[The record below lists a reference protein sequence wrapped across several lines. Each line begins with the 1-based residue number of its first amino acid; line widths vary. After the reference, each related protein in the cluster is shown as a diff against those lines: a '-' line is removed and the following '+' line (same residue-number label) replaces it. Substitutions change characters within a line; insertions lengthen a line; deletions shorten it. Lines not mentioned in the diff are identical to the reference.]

1 MSKDML
7 ITKRIN
13 SLLKHYATVFL
24 LQNKT
29 TGGLSAMKS
38 NPRVGFDCLIDYWYE
53 TSDEEII
60 EDLRAK
66 HCVSALSILEMQ
78 EGYK

>member
-13 SLLKHYATVFL
+13 SMLKHYATVFL

-29 TGGLSAMKS
+29 TGGLSVMQS
-38 NPRVGFDCLIDYWYE
+38 NPRVGFVCLSAYWSE

-60 EDLRAK
+60 EDIRSMG
-66 HCVSALSILEMQ
+66 CVSALSILEMQ

>member
-13 SLLKHYATVFL
+13 SMLKHYATVFL

-29 TGGLSAMKS
+29 TGGLSVMQS
-38 NPRVGFDCLIDYWYE
+38 NPRVGFVCLSDYWSE

-60 EDLRAK
+60 EDLRSMG
-66 HCVSALSILEMQ
+66 CVSALSILEMQ
-78 EGYK
+78 EG

>member
-13 SLLKHYATVFL
+13 SMLKHYATVFL

-29 TGGLSAMKS
+29 TGGLSVMQA
-38 NPRVGFDCLIDYWYE
+38 NPRVGFVYLSDYWCE

-60 EDLRAK
+60 QDLRARG
-66 HCVSALSILEMQ
+66 CVSALSILEMQ

>member
-1 MSKDML
+1 MSRDML

-13 SLLKHYATVFL
+13 SMLKHYATVFL

-29 TGGLSAMKS
+29 TGRLTVMQS
-38 NPRVGFDCLIDYWYE
+38 NPRVGFVCLSVYWSE

-60 EDLRAK
+60 EDLRSMG
-66 HCVSALSILEMQ
+66 CVSAVSILEMQ

>member
-24 LQNKT
+24 SQNKT
-29 TGGLSAMKS
+29 TGGLSVMQS

-60 EDLRAK
+60 EDLRAMR
-66 HCVSALSILEMQ
+66 CVRALSILEMQ

>member
-13 SLLKHYATVFL
+13 SMLKHYATVFL

-29 TGGLSAMKS
+29 TGGLSVMQS
-38 NPRVGFDCLIDYWYE
+38 NPRVGFVCLSDYWSE

-60 EDLRAK
+60 EDIRSMG
-66 HCVSALSILEMQ
+66 CVSALSILEMQ

>member
-13 SLLKHYATVFL
+13 SMLKHYATVFL
-24 LQNKT
+24 LLNKT
-29 TGGLSAMKS
+29 TGGLSVMQS
-38 NPRVGFDCLIDYWYE
+38 NPRVGFVCLGAYWSE

-60 EDLRAK
+60 EDLRSMG
-66 HCVSALSILEMQ
+66 CVSILEMQ

>member
-1 MSKDML
+1 MSEDML

-29 TGGLSAMKS
+29 TGGLSVMQS
-38 NPRVGFDCLIDYWYE
+38 NPRVGFDCLIAYWYE

-60 EDLRAK
+60 EDLRAMR
-66 HCVSALSILEMQ
+66 CVRALSILEMQ